1 MLYNLKSVKTLAQGW
16 KSSIFVASS
25 SILTAALILL
35 SVSSSSA
42 SEEKSNYIGPS
53 INFINDTTLYGVTA
67 KFRVADNVS
76 ARPFVQFANSGA
88 GTLGLYGVG
97 VSYDLNIPNSGL
109 VPYVGGGYVVAS
121 NTGNFI
127 VKSADYLELGAE
139 YNASESIAINAN
151 YKTNSWFNFNVGY
164 RF

>member
-1 MLYNLKSVKTLAQGW
+1 MRHNPKSAQVLAQGW
-16 KSSIFVASS
+16 KSSVFIATS
-25 SILTAALILL
+25 SILTGTLVLL
-35 SVSSSSA
+35 SVSTASA
-42 SEEKSNYIGPS
+42 AEEKSNYIGPS
-53 INFINDTTLYGVTA
+53 INFINDTTLYGVTSR
-67 KFRVADNVS
+67 FRVADNVS

-109 VPYVGGGYVVAS
+109 VPYIGGGYVVAS

-127 VKSADYLELGAE
+127 VKSADYLELGTD

-151 YKTNSWFNFNVGY
+151 YKTNSWFNFSVGY

>member
-1 MLYNLKSVKTLAQGW
+1 MFNNFKSAQGLIQCC
-16 KSSIFVASS
+16 KLTV
-25 SILTAALILL
+25 LTATFALL
-35 SVSSSSA
+35 STHRVRA
-42 SEEKSNYIGPS
+42 SEEKVNYIGPS
-53 INFINDTTLYGVTA
+53 INFINDTTLYGVTS

-76 ARPFVQFANSGA
+76 VRPFVQFANSGS

-97 VSYDLNIPNSGL
+97 VSYDFNSSNSNL
-109 VPYVGGGYVVAS
+109 VPYLGAGYVIAA

-127 VKSADYLELGAE
+127 VKSADYIEIGAE
-139 YNASESIAINAN
+139 YNATDNIEINAN